1 MITEFKK
8 TITELKKR
16 DFTELLPLSD
26 SLALLP
32 ANRSFFRG
40 KDMSNDILADTPDEH
55 NQLAVPPSER
65 DYRQGSLNASVV
77 LVEYGDYQSPQCGEL
92 YTLIKTIQ
100 AQLKASFFEE
110 NYLCF
115 VFRHFPQ
122 PQIYPQAQ
130 KAAATATAAAAQ
142 GQFWQMCEILFEHH
156 QELGDG
162 YLVEYANNL
171 GLDVA
176 QFLRDI
182 ARGVYIERINEDIE
196 SGKRSGVTRTPALFI
211 NGVRYRNDLAFGPL
225 FTAIVES
232 GNISEI
238 IESANLD

>member
-1 MITEFKK
+1 M
-8 TITELKKR
+8 
-16 DFTELLPLSD
+16 LLPLSD
-26 SLALLP
+26 RLSLLQAD
-32 ANRSFFRG
+32 RSFFGG
-40 KDMSNDILADTPDEH
+40 KDMNNDIFYDASDEC

-65 DYRQGSLNASVV
+65 DYRQGSLDARVV
-77 LVEYGDYQSPQCGEL
+77 LVEYGDYQCPQCGEL

-100 AQLKASFFEE
+100 AHLKASFFEE

-122 PQIYPQAQ
+122 SQIHPQAQ
-130 KAAATATAAAAQ
+130 KAAVAATAAAAQ
-142 GQFWQMCEILFEHH
+142 GQFWQMYEILFEHH

-196 SGKRSGVTRTPALFI
+196 SGKLSGVTSTPALFI
-211 NGVRYRNDLAFGPL
+211 NGIRYRNDLALAFEPL

-232 GNISEI
+232 V
-238 IESANLD
+238 NLS